1 MKFYRYSKITTM
13 ASSSAPTASPAASKS
28 TPIRWG
34 WLPLLGLGVALCGS
48 VGCESTSTTGASSA
62 MLGAGGP
69 VRSNTLSAGDVIGLV
84 FPGTP
89 ELAQTQKI
97 RLDGKISLPMVG
109 EVVAAGKSPGTLQ
122 EELVVKYKDH
132 LTDPKVNVTLI
143 NSAAV
148 VYVNGEVLSPGK
160 VVLDRPM
167 TVYEVVMESGGFS
180 QVANAK
186 KVTLTRQEGGKLVRR
201 ELDMK
206 SGTDSANTYVK
217 PFDTITV
224 SQSWF

>member
-1 MKFYRYSKITTM
+1 MD
-13 ASSSAPTASPAASKS
+13 SSDTPTSALSSNSAL
-28 TPIRWG
+28 IRG
-34 WLPLLGLGVALCGS
+34 AWLPLLSLGVVLCGGVS
-48 VGCESTSTTGASSA
+48 CESTSSSSSA
-62 MLGAGGP
+62 MLAATGP
-69 VRSNTLSAGDVIGLV
+69 VRSNTLSAGDVVSIG
-84 FPGTP
+84 FPATA
-89 ELAQTQKI
+89 ELNQSQKI

-109 EVVAAGKSPGTLQ
+109 EVTAAGKSPSGLQ
-122 EELVVKYKDH
+122 EELVVKYKEF
-132 LTDPKVNVTLI
+132 LQDPKVIVSLI

-186 KVTLTRQEGGKLVRR
+186 KVILTRQEGGKLARR

-206 SGTDSANTYVK
+206 SGTDSASIYVK

>member
-1 MKFYRYSKITTM
+1 MD
-13 ASSSAPTASPAASKS
+13 SSSELSASVASNS
-28 TPIRWG
+28 SPIRRVL
-34 WLPLLGLGVALCGS
+34 LPLLSLGLVLCGV
-48 VGCESTSTTGASSA
+48 VGCESTSSSSGSSA
-62 MLGAGGP
+62 TLGSGGP
-69 VRSNTLSAGDVIGLV
+69 VRSNTLSSGDVVSIG
-84 FPGTP
+84 FPATA
-89 ELAQTQKI
+89 ELNQSQKI

-109 EVVAAGKSPGTLQ
+109 EVVAAGKSPLVLQ
-122 EELVVKYKDH
+122 EELVVKYKEF
-132 LTDPKVNVTLI
+132 LQDPKVIVSLI

-180 QVANAK
+180 QVANSK
-186 KVTLTRQEGGKLVRR
+186 KVILTRQEGGKLVRR
-201 ELDMK
+201 ELNMK
-206 SGTDSANTYVK
+206 SGTDSASIYVK

>member
-13 ASSSAPTASPAASKS
+13 DSSSAPTTSPASNSAL
-28 TPIRWG
+28 IRWG
-34 WLPLLGLGVALCGS
+34 WLPMLSLGVVLCGS
-48 VGCESTSTTGASSA
+48 VGCGSTRSTGASA
-62 MLGAGGP
+62 TLGGSGP
-69 VRSNTLSAGDVIGLV
+69 VRSNTLSAGDVIGLA

-122 EELVVKYKDH
+122 EELVAKYKDH

-186 KVTLTRQEGGKLVRR
+186 KVILTRQEGGKLVRR

-206 SGTDSANTYVK
+206 SGTDSASTYVK

>member
-1 MKFYRYSKITTM
+1 MD
-13 ASSSAPTASPAASKS
+13 SSDTPTSALPSNSAL
-28 TPIRWG
+28 IRRA
-34 WLPLLGLGVALCGS
+34 WLPLLSLGVVLCGGVS
-48 VGCESTSTTGASSA
+48 CESTSSTGASA
-62 MLGAGGP
+62 MLAATGP
-69 VRSNTLSAGDVIGLV
+69 VRSNTLSAGDVVSIG
-84 FPGTP
+84 FPATA
-89 ELAQTQKI
+89 ELNQSQKI

-109 EVVAAGKSPGTLQ
+109 EVSAAGKSPLGLQ
-122 EELVVKYKDH
+122 EELVVKYKEF
-132 LTDPKVNVTLI
+132 LQDPKVIVSLI

-186 KVTLTRQEGGKLVRR
+186 KVILTRQEGGKLARR

-206 SGTDSANTYVK
+206 SGTDSASIYVK

>member
-13 ASSSAPTASPAASKS
+13 DSSSAPTTSPASKS

-34 WLPLLGLGVALCGS
+34 WLPMLSLGVVLCGGVS
-48 VGCESTSTTGASSA
+48 CESTSSSA
-62 MLGAGGP
+62 ASASLGGSGP
-69 VRSNTLSAGDVIGLV
+69 VRSNTLSAGDVIGLA

-186 KVTLTRQEGGKLVRR
+186 KVILTRQEGGKLVRR

-206 SGTDSANTYVK
+206 SGTDSASTYVK